1 MENSNDNDM
10 KLETSREYYIHREN
24 DHNVEFC
31 NGFYALLSN
40 FQNYL

>member
-1 MENSNDNDM
+1 MTNDM

-31 NGFYALLSN
+31 NGF
-40 FQNYL
+40 